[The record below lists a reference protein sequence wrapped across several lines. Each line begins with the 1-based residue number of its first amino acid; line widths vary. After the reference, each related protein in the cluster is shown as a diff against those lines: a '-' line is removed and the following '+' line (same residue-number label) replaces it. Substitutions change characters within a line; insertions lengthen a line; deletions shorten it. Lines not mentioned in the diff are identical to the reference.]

1 MNSVNE
7 KFNNVLVQV
16 NKVYK
21 KEWGYDLTAN
31 DLIRLW
37 RAGELSLTDSQEDA
51 LIEYTEAHNL

>member
-7 KFNNVLVQV
+7 KFNKALEQV
-16 NKVYK
+16 NKGYK
-21 KEWGYDLTAN
+21 EEWGYDLTAN

-37 RAGELSLTDSQEDA
+37 RAGDLQLTDSQEDA

>member
-1 MNSVNE
+1 MFSVNE
-7 KFNNVLVQV
+7 KINKVLEQV

-21 KEWGYDLTAN
+21 KEWGYDLTAG

-51 LIEYTEAHNL
+51 LIEFTEQHNL

>member
-51 LIEYTEAHNL
+51 LIDYTEAHSL

>member
-7 KFNNVLVQV
+7 KFIQVLEQV

-21 KEWGYDLTAN
+21 KEWGYELKAG

-37 RAGELSLTDSQEDA
+37 RAGDLQLTDSQEDA
-51 LIEYTEAHNL
+51 LIEFTEAHDL

>member
-7 KFNNVLVQV
+7 NFIKVLKQV

-21 KEWGYDLTAN
+21 KEWGYELKAG

-37 RAGELSLTDSQEDA
+37 RAGELQLTDGQEDA
-51 LIEYTEAHNL
+51 VIEFTEGYDL